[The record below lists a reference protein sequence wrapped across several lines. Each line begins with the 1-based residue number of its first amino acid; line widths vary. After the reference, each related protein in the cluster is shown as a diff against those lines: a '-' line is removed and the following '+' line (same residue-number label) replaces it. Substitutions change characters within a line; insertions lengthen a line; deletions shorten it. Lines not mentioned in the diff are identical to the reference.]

1 MKEFTNQ
8 QVVENAILISQ
19 TFNTYTQ
26 KPNELTP
33 TPLENTDITQN
44 WNIAGYINSN
54 NGFFSDFI
62 HKKNQEVFFGY
73 LLQSK
78 TNDSEYKVVIR
89 GTANKSEWCDNFKS
103 LLEFHKD
110 IGWVESGFYDI
121 YENMTLTTLDGKTK
135 AISQGLSELVDK
147 GSNLNITGH
156 SLGAALATYI
166 MYDVSRTVKNKQNV
180 DMCLFASPKPGNE
193 KFSEDFQKIT
203 DNYVVYNYSRDLVP
217 DVPLEMIG
225 YEDLENVKRITPQS
239 SEAIIK
245 DEVASNHHVI
255 CYAAMLDYKA
265 KTPEQWTQL
274 LKDNGCGTDCI
285 QGANNPN
292 HKIAFSMYDVVDRIR
307 QVREKMFDS
316 PAIAPVL
323 KTNSSI

>member
-1 MKEFTNQ
+1 MKEYTNPQ
-8 QVVENAILISQ
+8 LVENAILISQ
-19 TFNTYTQ
+19 AFNTYTK
-26 KPNELTP
+26 KPNDLTP
-33 TPLENTDITQN
+33 IPLENTEITQH
-44 WNIAGYINSN
+44 WNVAGYINSN
-54 NGFFSDFI
+54 NGFFADFI
-62 HKKNQEVFFGY
+62 HNKNQEVFFGY

-78 TNDSEYKVVIR
+78 TNHNEYKVVIR
-89 GTANKSEWCDNFKS
+89 GTANKAEWCDNFKS
-103 LLEFHKD
+103 VLEFHKP

-121 YENMTLTTLDGKTK
+121 YENMTLTTLDGKTTQI
-135 AISQGLSELVDK
+135 AQGLSELVDK
-147 GSNLNITGH
+147 GANLTITGH

-166 MYDVSRTVKNKQNV
+166 MYDVSRKVQHKENV

-193 KFSEDFQKIT
+193 KFSEDFQKVT

-225 YEDLENVKRITPQS
+225 YEDLQNVKTITPQS
-239 SEAIIK
+239 SQAVIK

-265 KTPEQWTQL
+265 KTPEQWIQL

-285 QGANNPN
+285 QGENNPN
-292 HKIAFSMYDVVDRIR
+292 HKIAFSIYDVVDRIR

-323 KTNSSI
+323 KTASQI